1 MCNDTLL
8 YIDWKDE
15 VVSVSHLTA
24 GVLYGRGCCVVEGK
38 EEATLITIS
47 HVAAQSACF
56 GSFARQI
63 QSVSLTLCTEFLTVS
78 PAAIGTR
85 YGFKAPGCCV
95 QLSSLDVTEAQ
106 AGSLALSLLR
116 TNLPA

>member
-1 MCNDTLL
+1 MGGA
-8 YIDWKDE
+8 
-15 VVSVSHLTA
+15 V
-24 GVLYGRGCCVVEGK
+24 VVEGK
-38 EEATLITIS
+38 EATLITIS
-47 HVAAQSACF
+47 HVAAESVRF

-63 QSVSLTLCTEFLTVS
+63 QSGSLTLGTEFLAVS
-78 PAAIGTR
+78 SAAIGVLH
-85 YGFKAPGCCV
+85 GSKAPGCCV